1 VDKHRLL
8 TSYRALDYNRSATQL
23 HARKRTRPDSS
34 SAPGLGL
41 GIAPRM
47 DAVAG
52 AKLRAL
58 LITVNPSRGG
68 VGEG

>member
-1 VDKHRLL
+1 MDKHRLL

-58 LITVNPSRGG
+58 LLLLIPP
-68 VGEG
+68 GEG